1 MRLFVTGA
9 TGVLGRR
16 VLSILGGEHEVT
28 AVARGRPD
36 QVRHDGAV
44 PVDVD
49 LFDAGAV
56 KAAVDGHDVVLDL
69 ATRIPTGG
77 RMALPWAWKD
87 NDRLRSRGANI
98 VADAATATGA
108 RYVRESF
115 ALLYADAGDRW
126 VREGDPV
133 DPTVN
138 TRSALDA
145 EVAAA
150 RVTAAGGVGIALR
163 FALMYGPES
172 PHTRDQLEAV
182 RKGFAPVPG
191 DGHGFL
197 PHVHLHDAARA
208 VVAALDAPAGV
219 YNVVEDEPLRRREFI
234 DVLEG
239 IGGRPLRRPPRFLA
253 MIGPVRAMARSLRL
267 DNAKFRDASGWSP
280 THPSAREGLPTVA
293 AEVAARP

>member
-16 VLSILGGEHEVT
+16 VLTILGGEHEVT
-28 AVARGRPD
+28 AVSRSRPD
-36 QVRHDGAV
+36 QVRHDGAE

-87 NDRLRSRGANI
+87 NDRLRSQAANI

-133 DPTVN
+133 DPVVN
-138 TRSALDA
+138 TRSALVA
-145 EVAAA
+145 EAAAA

-172 PHTRDQLEAV
+172 PHTRDQLGAV

-191 DGHGFL
+191 DGQGFL

-234 DVLEG
+234 DVLED
-239 IGGRPLRRPPRFLA
+239 IGGRPLRRPPRFLS
-253 MIGPVRAMARSLRL
+253 MIGPARAMARSLRL
-267 DNAKFRDASGWSP
+267 DNARFRDASGWTP

-293 AEVAARP
+293 ADVAGGP